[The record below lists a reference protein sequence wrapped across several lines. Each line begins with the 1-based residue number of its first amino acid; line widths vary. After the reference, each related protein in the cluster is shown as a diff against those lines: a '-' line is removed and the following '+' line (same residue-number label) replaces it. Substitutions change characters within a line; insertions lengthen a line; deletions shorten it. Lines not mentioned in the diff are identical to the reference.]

1 MDPFEISQRLLGRET
16 VIPIRLDR
24 VAKLGQRGL
33 RGQNQMRPID
43 ASLPAQKIRD
53 RVGRG

>member
-24 VAKLGQRGL
+24 VAKFGQRGL